1 MSVALSTM
9 KNVKTLNLEEKLAAL
24 RLVSD
29 DLPIPIIV
37 HHIPDYSVVYMNKV
51 GLEILGVDLSEL
63 QSIDPN
69 EYVARYFNQEDDAE
83 YAVQLQQRLTHVSSD
98 PVSFFQQVKS
108 KDGSWCLYAS
118 NIKVFFTD
126 PEGNATHVVTT
137 ASPLDQKH
145 HITIKINRLMDD
157 VRFLRNNAMVFGKLS
172 VREVEV
178 LKLMAIGL
186 SSTEI
191 SEKLF
196 IALATVDTHRR
207 NIRQK
212 LLLKNNYD
220 AVKFAHA
227 FNLV

>member
-1 MSVALSTM
+1 M
-9 KNVKTLNLEEKLAAL
+9 KNLENLKLEEKLTAL
-24 RLVSD
+24 KLISD
-29 DLPIPIIV
+29 DLPIPVIV
-37 HHIPDYSVVYMNKV
+37 HCVADYSVVYMNKV
-51 GLEILGVDLSEL
+51 GLDILGVDLSEL
-63 QSIDPN
+63 QTIDPK
-69 EYVARYFNQEDDAE
+69 EYVARYFNEEDDAE
-83 YAVQLQQRLTHVSSD
+83 SSAKIHSRVTD
-98 PVSFFQQVKS
+98 VAAAPSSYFQQVKS
-108 KDGSWCLYAS
+108 KNGDWNLYAS
-118 NIKVFFTD
+118 NTKVFLTD
-126 PEGNATHVVTT
+126 ETGSATHVITT
-137 ASPLDQKH
+137 ASPLAQDH

-157 VRFLRNNAMVFGKLS
+157 VRFLRKNAPVFGKLS

-178 LKLMAIGL
+178 LKLMALGL

-212 LLLKNNYD
+212 LSLKNNYD